1 MVNIDIQSL
10 SNEISYYGESIT
22 LTIVTDASYSK
33 WGSPTETTTTETKT
47 AVVQILSQEDQLVK
61 DGIFQS
67 GDKLFWFKGNE
78 TNIIRGNRITHAT
91 LIYEIV
97 SVEPHYAAGTIYI
110 MEAKTKKV

>member
-1 MVNIDIQSL
+1 MNMDLQSL
-10 SNEISYYGESIT
+10 TNEISYYGESIT

-67 GDKLFWFKGNE
+67 GDKSFWFKGDE
-78 TNIIRGNRITHAT
+78 TNITRGNRITHAS

-97 SVEPHYAAGTIYI
+97 SVEPHYVAGTIYLI
-110 MEAKTKKV
+110 EVKTKKV